1 MAGTIIDSLIVTL
14 GLDASKFTQ
23 GQREAV
29 DALRKTEAE
38 TNRTAGKIGEG
49 QNRTATAIGRTGK
62 AAAATTKAVT
72 DGETRTAAAMARTGT
87 QATRTAA
94 TLVARG
100 REGAGFFRGL
110 TEAALGFGA
119 ALAGVRTIQDALG
132 TMTGVAALGR
142 SAANAGIAPEK
153 VSAFGLM
160 VQRYAGGNA
169 STASA
174 SLTGLVGNIEGG
186 IVTGQMTPQM
196 AVLSRL
202 GVSLQTALH
211 NPLTAMRQLAHV
223 FSHVPKMQ
231 ANAYGHILGLDQGTI
246 NLLEQG
252 TAAFDKHMTAVKL
265 SGVVT
270 AGSVKEMEALQ
281 TALAGVD
288 AAAKTLGRN
297 LLTDLAPTLIR
308 VANVVKDLETG
319 NWQAINRDLAPPGH
333 RTATGALKRVFTGS
347 TKAEQ
352 AAARQAVSYF
362 KSQGYTQA
370 QAIGLAANI
379 QAESSYNPHPPQ
391 TAFNKGHY
399 GIAQWDATRRAQIL
413 AGTGIDVKTATY
425 AQQLKAM
432 AWELKHTQAPAG
444 AALMKSRTAAGAAAT
459 VRQFYEKP
467 GGKGPTADRP
477 RMIIA
482 NRIQERLT
490 GSTPLAT
497 LVNPAARVPAP
508 NTLPPTVQAAANAA
522 AARFKAAHVHANA
535 AGTRYVPDLP
545 QSVTALVS
553 HLRSIQP
560 HHTMNDNRSHTETH
574 IGTVTVH
581 TKATDPKGVAGAIKQ
596 IGTNANLA
604 SQANRG
610 MM

>member
-1 MAGTIIDSLIVTL
+1 MARTIIDELIVTL
-14 GLDASKFTQ
+14 GLDPKKFNA

-62 AAAATTKAVT
+62 TAAATTKTVT
-72 DGETRTAAAMARTGT
+72 EGEARTAAAMARTGT

-100 REGAGFFRGL
+100 REGAGFFKGL

-132 TMTGVAALGR
+132 TMTGVASLGR

-174 SLTGLVGNIEGG
+174 SLTGLVSNIEGG

-223 FSHVPKMQ
+223 FSHIPKMQ
-231 ANAYGHILGLDQGTI
+231 ANAYGHILGFDQGTI

-270 AGSVKEMEALQ
+270 ARSVKEMEALQ
-281 TALAGVD
+281 TALVGVD

-352 AAARQAVSYF
+352 DAARQAVSYF

-370 QAIGLAANI
+370 QAIGITANI
-379 QAESSYNPHPPQ
+379 QAESSYDPKAYNP
-391 TAFNKGHY
+391 AAGGHY
-399 GIAQWDATRRAQIL
+399 GLAQWSNARREQIL
-413 AGTGIDVKTATY
+413 AATGIDVKTASY
-425 AQQLKAM
+425 AQQLKAI
-432 AWELKHTQAPAG
+432 AWELKHTQAASG
-444 AALMKSRTAAGAAAT
+444 TALMKSRTAAGAAAT
-459 VRQFYEKP
+459 VRQFYEQP
-467 GGKGPTADRP
+467 GGPVMPGNR

-482 NRIQERLT
+482 NRIQDRLT

-497 LVNPAARVPAP
+497 ILNPGARVPAL
-508 NTLPPTVQAAANAA
+508 NTIPLPP
-522 AARFKAAHVHANA
+522 
-535 AGTRYVPDLP
+535 
-545 QSVTALVS
+545 SVTDLVS
-553 HLRSIQP
+553 RLRAIQP

-574 IGTVTVH
+574 IGTVTIH
-581 TKATDPKGVAGAIKQ
+581 TKATDAKGIAGAVKQ

>member
-1 MAGTIIDSLIVTL
+1 MAKTVIDELLVTL

-38 TNRTAGKIGEG
+38 TNRTSAKIGEG
-49 QNRTATAIGRTGK
+49 QNRTAAAIGKTGK
-62 AAAATTKAVT
+62 TAAATTKTVT
-72 DGETRTAAAMARTGT
+72 EGEARTAAAMARTGT

-100 REGAGFFRGL
+100 REGAGFFKGL
-110 TEAALGFGA
+110 TEAALGFRA

-142 SAANAGIAPEK
+142 SAANAGIAPDK
-153 VSAFGLM
+153 ASAFGLM

-169 STASA
+169 TTATA

-211 NPLTAMRQLAHV
+211 HPLTAMRQLAHV
-223 FSHVPKMQ
+223 FSHMPKMQ
-231 ANAYGHILGLDQGTI
+231 ANTYGHILGFDQGTI
-246 NLLEQG
+246 NALEQG
-252 TAAFDKHMTAVKL
+252 TAAFDKHMAAVRR

-270 AGSVKEMEALQ
+270 AASVKEMEALQ

-308 VANVVKDLETG
+308 VANVVKDLESG
-319 NWQAINRDLAPPGH
+319 DWSGLNRDLAPPGH
-333 RTATGALKRVFTGS
+333 RTATGALKQVFTGS

-352 AAARQAVSYF
+352 DAARQAVSYF

-379 QAESSYNPHPPQ
+379 QAESSYNPAAYNP
-391 TAFNKGHY
+391 ADGGHY
-399 GIAQWDATRRAQIL
+399 GIAQWSNARRQQIL
-413 AGTGIDVKTATY
+413 AATGIDVKTASY

-432 AWELKHTQAPAG
+432 AWELKHTQAAAG
-444 AALMKSRTAAGAAAT
+444 TALMKSRTAAGAAAT
-459 VRQFYEKP
+459 VRQFYERP
-467 GGKGPTADRP
+467 GGSGPLAANR

-482 NRIQERLT
+482 NRLQDLIT

-497 LVNPAARVPAP
+497 LINPAARVPAP
-508 NTLPPTVQAAANAA
+508 NALPLPP
-522 AARFKAAHVHANA
+522 
-535 AGTRYVPDLP
+535 
-545 QSVTALVS
+545 SVTALVS

>member
-1 MAGTIIDSLIVTL
+1 MAKTIIDELLVTL
-14 GLDASKFTQ
+14 SLDPKKFTQ

-38 TNRTAGKIGEG
+38 TNRTAGKIGEA

-62 AAAATTKAVT
+62 AAATTTKAVT
-72 DGETRTAAAMARTGT
+72 DGETRSAAAMARTGT

-100 REGAGFFRGL
+100 REGAGFFKGL

-119 ALAGVRTIQDALG
+119 ALAGVKTIQDALG
-132 TMTGVAALGR
+132 TMTAGAALGR
-142 SAANAGIAPEK
+142 AAANAGIGVGK
-153 VSAFGLM
+153 VNAFGLM
-160 VQRYAGGNA
+160 AAKYAGG
-169 STASA
+169 SA
-174 SLTGLVGNIEGG
+174 ATSSGDLTGMVNSL
-186 IVTGQMTPQM
+186 VTGQVTGQPSAMIPILT
-196 AVLSRL
+196 RL
-202 GVSLQTALH
+202 GVSIQTAMH
-211 NPLTAMRQLAHV
+211 QPLQAMRQLAHV
-223 FSHVPKMQ
+223 FHHIPKPE
-231 ANAYGHILGLDQGTI
+231 ALAYGEKLGFSLGTI

-252 TAAFDKHMTAVKL
+252 SAAFDKHLA
-265 SGVVT
+265 
-270 AGSVKEMEALQ
+270 SVKRAGVASHAFVVEMEGLQ

-352 AAARQAVSYF
+352 DAARQAVSYF

-379 QAESSYNPHPPQ
+379 QAESSYNSAAYNP
-391 TAFNKGHY
+391 AAGGHY

-413 AGTGIDVKTATY
+413 AGTGIDVKTASY

-432 AWELKHTQAPAG
+432 AWELKHTQAAAG
-444 AALMKSRTAAGAAAT
+444 TALMKSRTAAGAAAT
-459 VRQFYEKP
+459 VRQFYERP
-467 GGKGPTADRP
+467 GGSGPLAANR

-482 NRIQERLT
+482 NRLQDLIT

-497 LVNPAARVPAP
+497 LINPAARVPTP
-508 NTLPPTVQAAANAA
+508 NTPPLPP
-522 AARFKAAHVHANA
+522 
-535 AGTRYVPDLP
+535 
-545 QSVTALVS
+545 SVTALVS

-581 TKATDPKGVAGAIKQ
+581 TKATDPKGVAGQIRQ
-596 IGTNANLA
+596 IGTHANLA

>member
-1 MAGTIIDSLIVTL
+1 MAKTIIDELLVTL
-14 GLDASKFTQ
+14 SLDPKKFTQ
-23 GQREAV
+23 GQREAI
-29 DALRKTEAE
+29 DSLRKTEAE

-49 QNRTATAIGRTGK
+49 QNRTATAIGKTGK

-72 DGETRTAAAMARTGT
+72 DGESRTAAAMARTGT

-100 REGAGFFRGL
+100 REGAGFFKGL

-132 TMTGVAALGR
+132 TMTGVASLGR

-231 ANAYGHILGLDQGTI
+231 ANAYGHILGFDQGTI

-297 LLTDLAPTLIR
+297 MLTGFAPTLIKI
-308 VANVVKDLETG
+308 AGMIQDLEQG
-319 NWQAINRDLAPPGH
+319 KPG
-333 RTATGALKRVFTGS
+333 AALKLGEEALKLSKVDILPG
-347 TKAEQ
+347 KPPAVIQ
-352 AAARQAVSYF
+352 AGNDAGRLLHRLIVGVPNSELAKRKQAMAYF
-362 KSQGYTQA
+362 MKQGYTMPQA
-370 QAIGLAANI
+370 AGLTANI
-379 QAESSYNPHPPQ
+379 QAESSFNPK
-391 TAFNKGHY
+391 AENAGHY

-413 AGTGIDVKTATY
+413 AGTGIDVKTASY

-432 AWELKHTQAPAG
+432 AWELTHTQAKAR
-444 AALMKSRTAAGAAAT
+444 AKLLSETSAAGSALAIRNHYERPGNDPADSER
-459 VRQFYEKP
+459 RQL
-467 GGKGPTADRP
+467 
-477 RMIIA
+477 IA
-482 NRIQERLT
+482 QRIAGQFSQKVVTRHLI
-490 GSTPLAT
+490 
-497 LVNPAARVPAP
+497 
-508 NTLPPTVQAAANAA
+508 
-522 AARFKAAHVHANA
+522 A
-535 AGTRYVPDLP
+535 AGGPHIPELP
-545 QSVTALVS
+545 TSVTALVS
-553 HLRSIQP
+553 HLRAIQP

-574 IGTVTVH
+574 IGTVAIH
-581 TKATDPKGVAGAIKQ
+581 TKATDAKGIAGAIKQ